1 MVFAIHWHESAM
13 GVHVFRILKP
23 PPTSLP
29 IPSPLGH
36 PSAPQHSHLN
46 IGGCDG
52 QQLAPSH
59 FYRLLVCCR
68 PCGHMVWLMAA
79 TTIPYWS
86 CFTLS
91 FGVKNSRNFL
101 HHRYPKC
108 KSRLHTKIQF
118 SEPHYNAQADRISL
132 DFWNT
137 HWYSLRSD
145 ASNLFWWAHEMP
157 VHSMASAFKAWEE
170 LKGLPFSSGIIR

>member
-1 MVFAIHWHESAM
+1 MFFAIHWHESAM
-13 GVHVFRILKP
+13 GVHVFPILKP

-68 PCGHMVWLMAA
+68 PCGHMVWLMQQQQSLVEVVSHSLF
-79 TTIPYWS
+79 W
-86 CFTLS
+86 
-91 FGVKNSRNFL
+91 VKNSRDFL

-108 KSRLHTKIQF
+108 KSRSHTKIQF

-145 ASNLFWWAHEMP
+145 AIILFLVGPWN
-157 VHSMASAFKAWEE
+157 AS
-170 LKGLPFSSGIIR
+170 P

>member
-13 GVHVFRILKP
+13 GVHVFPILKP

-36 PSAPQHSHLN
+36 PSAPQHSHFN
-46 IGGCDG
+46 TGGRDG

-68 PCGHMVWLMAA
+68 PCGHMVWLMQQQQSLVEVVSHSLF
-79 TTIPYWS
+79 W
-86 CFTLS
+86 
-91 FGVKNSRNFL
+91 VKNSRDFL

-108 KSRLHTKIQF
+108 KSRSHTKIQF
-118 SEPHYNAQADRISL
+118 SEPHYNTQADRISL

-145 ASNLFWWAHEMP
+145 AIILFLVGPWK
-157 VHSMASAFKAWEE
+157 AS
-170 LKGLPFSSGIIR
+170 P

>member
-13 GVHVFRILKP
+13 GVHVFPILKP
-23 PPTSLP
+23 SPTSLP

-36 PSAPQHSHLN
+36 PSAPQHSHFN
-46 IGGCDG
+46 IGRCDG

-68 PCGHMVWLMAA
+68 PCSHMVWLMAA
-79 TTIPYWS
+79 TTIPYRS

-118 SEPHYNAQADRISL
+118 SEPHYNAQADKLAWISEIH
-132 DFWNT
+132 T
-137 HWYSLRSD
+137 GTVSD
-145 ASNLFWWAHEMP
+145 LMP
-157 VHSMASAFKAWEE
+157 
-170 LKGLPFSSGIIR
+170 LISSGGPMKCQSIVWPLLSRPEKN